1 MTKELARYFLVV
13 IDRDLYFSFNGM
25 GLPNSAC
32 EWLENQLM
40 QENFDTV
47 EEFIKLRY
55 AEKSEKAIK
64 KKRKFRAMTN
74 EEFFRKFCGVVYC
87 GPSSFK
93 KEPYKTKDGKYLFIE
108 VKNQRK
114 EKKYIIIKVKE

>member
-1 MTKELARYFLVV
+1 MSDYADETMKLK
-13 IDRDLYFSFNGM
+13 
-25 GLPNSAC
+25 
-32 EWLENQLM
+32 
-40 QENFDTV
+40 QENNALK
-47 EEFIKLRY
+47 ERI
-55 AEKSEKAIK
+55 AELESTNK

-108 VKNQRK
+108 VKNQRR